1 MISENSQQYTKPKNR
16 IFRLAFLFLFGLAIF
31 LLTLNIILS
40 FFMPKEINDN
50 SQQLTSSKINLL
62 FHKSVA
68 EFYLSDDYLKKI
80 KSPKKT
86 EDSLLYTYRLTL
98 PYDVPA
104 PVFLQSVFK
113 NFDEANVTISSV
125 ETALNKKS
133 LLEISSG
140 DKEKLYAEIIQ
151 DTSLHRDNGS
161 LAFALSDYE
170 SLTKEELNKLLAEP
184 ESFAFLLEPKKES
197 SEFTTTVL
205 TARKEYIVEL
215 TGTSPNSEF
224 ILAENFPIVRNKLA
238 INSLLRYYPRNNFFF
253 VDQRSTLLSS
263 YAYEKVRKEFA
274 RRKYNLFAS
283 NSFTNLSEIKEDELA
298 RNLFNLADNLTQGE
312 VKLIILQANHFINST
327 AKIRSL
333 KKRGIKFIPASV
345 AVQKIKEK

>member
-1 MISENSQQYTKPKNR
+1 MISENPQQHSKSKKR
-16 IFRLAFLFLFGLAIF
+16 IFRLVFLFLFGLAIF
-31 LLTLNIILS
+31 LLSLNIILS
-40 FFMPKEINDN
+40 FFTPKEDRIY
-50 SQQLTSSKINLL
+50 SQQLTSSEINVL
-62 FHKSVA
+62 FRKSVA
-68 EFYLSDDYLKKI
+68 EFYLSDDFLKKI
-80 KSPKKT
+80 KAPKRE
-86 EDSLLYTYRLTL
+86 EDSLLYSYRLIL

-104 PVFLQSVFK
+104 PVFLQSVFY
-113 NFDEANVTISSV
+113 NFDDADVTISSV

-184 ESFAFLLEPKKES
+184 ASFAFLLEPKKES
-197 SEFTTTVL
+197 AEFVTTVL
-205 TARKEYIVEL
+205 TAKKEYIVEL
-215 TGTSPNSEF
+215 TGSSPNSEF

-274 RRKYNLFAS
+274 KRKYNLFAS
-283 NSFTNLSEIKEDELA
+283 NSFTNLSEIKEDEFA
-298 RNLFNLADNLTQGE
+298 RSLFNIADNLTSGE
-312 VKLIILQANHFINST
+312 VKLIILQANHFLNST
-327 AKIRSL
+327 TKIRSL

-345 AVQKIKEK
+345 AVQKINGK